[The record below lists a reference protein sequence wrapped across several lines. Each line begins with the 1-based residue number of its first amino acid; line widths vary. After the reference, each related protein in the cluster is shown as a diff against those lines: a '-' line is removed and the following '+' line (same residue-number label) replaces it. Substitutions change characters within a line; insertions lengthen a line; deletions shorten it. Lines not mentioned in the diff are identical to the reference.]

1 MSTALRILII
11 ENHEVTGTFISLFL
25 QRAGHQVSV
34 VPDAK
39 TALNRTDLDS
49 FNVILSDIGLPDVNG
64 WDLMKQL
71 RPRTAAYAIA
81 MSGFGGD
88 ADVNRSL
95 AAGYQH
101 HLTKPF
107 VPAALEEV
115 LQNVEA
121 LHRQSASIECGP
133 DGRDRLP

>member
-1 MSTALRILII
+1 MSFGKMSTALRILVI
-11 ENHEVTGTFISLFL
+11 ENHEATGTFISLFL
-25 QRAGHQVSV
+25 QRSGHQVTV

-39 TALNRTDLDS
+39 TALDLNDLTR
-49 FNVILSDIGLPDVNG
+49 FDVILSDIGLPDVDG
-64 WDLMKQL
+64 WELMKQL
-71 RPRTAAYAIA
+71 RPHTGAYAIA

-88 ADVNRSL
+88 VDVKRSL

-115 LQNVEA
+115 LRNVEPK
-121 LHRQSASIECGP
+121 HRG
-133 DGRDRLP
+133 

>member
-71 RPRTAAYAIA
+71 RPRTGAYAIA
-81 MSGFGGD
+81 MSGFGGE

-115 LQNVEA
+115 LRNVEA
-121 LHRQSASIECGP
+121 QHE
-133 DGRDRLP
+133 